1 MELSNCFCKKE
12 NKVNRNLIKMRNV
25 KSKERIIRLKIASFM
40 KICRNNPTYEGISG
54 GETFDKFRQV

>member
-1 MELSNCFCKKE
+1 MAHFPFRHFANMENVTDGKGQ
-12 NKVNRNLIKMRNV
+12 LI
-25 KSKERIIRLKIASFM
+25 SKDIRTVPALVELAGL